1 MNTSKEKPSTTD
13 ALELRAMAIGER
25 LMRLHPSMQI
35 KQVDVVDGVVLVD
48 RVDVGSFSS
57 CSQNSTAK

>member
-35 KQVDVVDGVVLVD
+35 KQVDGVVLVD